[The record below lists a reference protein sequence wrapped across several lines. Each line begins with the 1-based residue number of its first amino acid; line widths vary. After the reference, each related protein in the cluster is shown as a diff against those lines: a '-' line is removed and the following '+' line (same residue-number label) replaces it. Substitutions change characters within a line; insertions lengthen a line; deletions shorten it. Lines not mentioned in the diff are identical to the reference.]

1 GQVGLLNNR
10 FKGSRNT
17 GGSAG
22 NGSSGVGGAGR
33 ASIARSSTMRQRRA
47 LASSGSTSKDNIAQN
62 LLSYYTDDTPGLK
75 VGPMTVLIMTL
86 AYMSIV
92 IMLHILGKFKEAVLG

>member
-1 GQVGLLNNR
+1 MS
-10 FKGSRNT
+10 KNT
-17 GGSAG
+17 GS
-22 NGSSGVGGAGR
+22 SSGSVPSGISGAGR

-47 LASSGSTSKDNIAQN
+47 LASSGGASKDSISQN

-92 IMLHILGKFKEAVLG
+92 IMLHIIGKFKEAVIG